1 METYRDGIACH
12 RELAKVKDQLVQ
24 ARETEREYYRNA
36 ISSFVASV
44 RAEGEL
50 TRERDELLRQLA
62 DANAIVAR
70 VEALTAG
77 PLTVEHFGGNTHWV
91 DCYKYH
97 YDCFVLFIRAALT
110 EPTE

>member
-12 RELAKVKDQLVQ
+12 RELAKVKAELVQ

-50 TRERDELLRQLA
+50 KRERDAANVRLDKIRQLCTECEFDGIVVTKD
-62 DANAIVAR
+62 DATIASY
-70 VEALTAG
+70 ALVDDIRTALAG
-77 PLTVEHFGGNTHWV
+77 P
-91 DCYKYH
+91 
-97 YDCFVLFIRAALT
+97 T
-110 EPTE
+110 E